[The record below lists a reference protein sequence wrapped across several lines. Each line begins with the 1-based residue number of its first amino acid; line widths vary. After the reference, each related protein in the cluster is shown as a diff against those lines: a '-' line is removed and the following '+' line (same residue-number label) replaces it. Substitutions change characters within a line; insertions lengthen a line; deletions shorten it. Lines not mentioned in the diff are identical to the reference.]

1 MIFVL
6 SCTKDKQVNM
16 SACMFYNSEI
26 KIMTYPDVILAY
38 CLMLDCEGS
47 LGLMSHNQ

>member
-1 MIFVL
+1 MILVL

-16 SACMFYNSEI
+16 KRFYNSEI